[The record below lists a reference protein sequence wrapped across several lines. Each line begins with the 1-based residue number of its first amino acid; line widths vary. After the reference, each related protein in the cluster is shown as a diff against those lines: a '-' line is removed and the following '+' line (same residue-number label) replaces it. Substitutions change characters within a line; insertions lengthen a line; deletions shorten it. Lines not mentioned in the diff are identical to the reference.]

1 MPLTPLAVLVGVVET
16 DALFWT
22 LLNSNPNISCTI
34 FIPTHGGRL
43 LGWLGFNLARRLRI
57 DKVSNHNRSGK
68 ISRHSCSK
76 QVVLVAQV
84 ITFMM
89 FYYNASTQCI
99 YKRYAMHSTLTR

>member
-1 MPLTPLAVLVGVVET
+1 MASTPLAVLVGVVET

-22 LLNSNPNISCTI
+22 LLNSTPNISSSI
-34 FIPTHGGRL
+34 FIPIHGGWL
-43 LGWLGFNLARRLRI
+43 LGWLGLNLARLFI
-57 DKVSNHNRSGK
+57 DEVSNHNQSGK
-68 ISRHSCSK
+68 ISRHFCFR

-84 ITFMM
+84 IVFMM

>member
-1 MPLTPLAVLVGVVET
+1 MASTPLAVLVGVVET

-22 LLNSNPNISCTI
+22 LLNSTPKISCTI
-34 FIPTHGGRL
+34 FIPIHGGRS
-43 LGWLGFNLARRLRI
+43 LGWLGLNLARLFI
-57 DKVSNHNRSGK
+57 DEVSNHNRSGK
-68 ISRHSCSK
+68 ISRHFCFR

-84 ITFMM
+84 IAFMM